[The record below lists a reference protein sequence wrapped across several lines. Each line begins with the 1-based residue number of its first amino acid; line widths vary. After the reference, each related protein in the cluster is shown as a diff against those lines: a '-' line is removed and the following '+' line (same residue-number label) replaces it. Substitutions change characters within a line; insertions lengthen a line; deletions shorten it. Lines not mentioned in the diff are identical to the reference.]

1 MKPKKKAVHPR
12 MQRDEVTAVYADKHG
27 NICTA
32 EGLRAFG
39 RVGTQNVPLCPDDL
53 IPLPE
58 SADLM
63 FMPGHTAVGQR
74 ANGEEEQLAGT
85 AVAAI
90 LPQGYTRTH
99 LPAFHRSD
107 GAAPLPLYGYTAVV
121 SYRGELH
128 VTAVYT
134 DENEKWDPANYNGKE
149 LKKLVRRTMKE
160 LPNNR
165 IVAQVGNCSLNY
177 HCLTAQNLFYRRW
190 ECGVPTSL
198 VCNANCLGCISLQSS
213 ECCPSPQERITFS
226 PTAEEIAEVG
236 IYHLSIAPD
245 GIISFGQ
252 GCEGE
257 PSLAADRIAEGI
269 RKIRAVT
276 ARGQINMNSNAGF
289 PAGMRKIVD
298 AGLDSLRVSIISARD
313 ESYDAYYRASYPLA
327 SVKESLRYALDHG
340 VYVSLNLLH
349 FPGFTDRAEELAAWQ
364 EFFRALPVQMI
375 QMRNLNIDPTLFLR
389 TMPDEKGAPVG
400 TRAFMDELHAEFPQL
415 VIGSFSHYVTT

>member
-27 NICTA
+27 NICTV

-190 ECGVPTSL
+190 ECGVPTSP